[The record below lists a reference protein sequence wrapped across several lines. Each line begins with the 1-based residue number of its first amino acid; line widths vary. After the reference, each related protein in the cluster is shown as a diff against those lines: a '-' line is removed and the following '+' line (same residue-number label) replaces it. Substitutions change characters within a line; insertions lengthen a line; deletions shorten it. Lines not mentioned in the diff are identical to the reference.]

1 MKNMF
6 ENSYFGKPYRT
17 RNGRKAI
24 YIKKVF
30 GIIYH
35 HQLVLDDGDIE
46 VYHNFGKR
54 FYGDNGLD
62 IVSEWQEEKL

>member
-1 MKNMF
+1 MENIF
-6 ENSYFGKPYRT
+6 ENAYFDKPYKT

-46 VYHNFGKR
+46 VYDNCGKR
-54 FYGDNGLD
+54 SYGGNGLD
-62 IVSEWQEEKL
+62 IISEW